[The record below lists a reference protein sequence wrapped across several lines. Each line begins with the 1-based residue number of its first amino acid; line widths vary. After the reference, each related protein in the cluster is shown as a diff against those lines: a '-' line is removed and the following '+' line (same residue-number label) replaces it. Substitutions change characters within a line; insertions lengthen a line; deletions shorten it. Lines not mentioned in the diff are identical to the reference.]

1 MKEGDF
7 HVRLDDELNARLDLL
22 AKRGGSKS
30 AIVRD
35 AVRAFLDR
43 GAAIETDPMV
53 LARLDKLSQQ
63 IGRLERDDRV
73 LIETLGLLVRYQL
86 NVTPPLPVKDQAA
99 ARAQGQARF
108 DSFIEQVGHRLKQ
121 RRGFADAVYRQ
132 TANSADTA
140 AEAPIP
146 EAAE

>member
-1 MKEGDF
+1 MREGDF

-22 AKRGGSKS
+22 AKGGGSKS
-30 AIVRD
+30 SIVRD
-35 AVRAFLDR
+35 AVRAYIDR
-43 GAAIETDPMV
+43 GAAIDANPMIV
-53 LARLDKLSQQ
+53 ARLDKLSQQ
-63 IGRLERDDRV
+63 IGRLDRDSQV
-73 LIETLGLLVRYQL
+73 LIETLGLFVRYQL

-108 DSFIEQVGHRLKQ
+108 DNFIEQVGQRLKQ

-132 TANSADTA
+132 TDGATGAP